1 MERTRANQLNRR
13 RFLAQA
19 GLVGGVGAVAT
30 QPGSSQALAA
40 SNLASSSKPSRVLVL
55 GAGMS
60 GLTAAL
66 ALHRRGHD
74 VQVLEYQNRI
84 GGRLISVPLQNGQT
98 TEGGGGHF
106 RTNMPLVCGYISR
119 FRLPLIAM
127 NDGCPRFHVAGQIG
141 DANLMQ
147 PWPWELQPSE
157 RNVSLP
163 SLLANALVKVG
174 INLNTVL
181 EPHWPNP
188 QVLKQLD
195 PLTLKS
201 LLQST
206 GASEALIRLIDAYAA
221 EATVDTAVLAL
232 LPDFAYHFADRNLFR
247 IAGGNERLP
256 QAMAQVLGNRVHLG
270 VPAVSIRQTATEI
283 SVVTKD
289 GRTWTADSVI
299 STIPF
304 TILRDMEITPRL
316 LPRKQALVDQLEWS
330 PVVKVYVQTR
340 TPLWLKNGVHGWPMA
355 ASDRPWE
362 RVIDITGNEP
372 GGYGNIFFYLTGKNA
387 ENFLKRPKET
397 RAMEVVNQFRADL
410 PGLIDEVVT
419 VGEFSWP
426 DQPWIKA
433 AFANLPLG
441 AGWMIQEWQIPEG
454 RLHFA
459 GDFTTLKS
467 GWVEGAIESGLRA
480 ARQID
485 PQARPEFEIEFE
497 PI

>member
-1 MERTRANQLNRR
+1 Q
-13 RFLAQA
+13 
-19 GLVGGVGAVAT
+19 
-30 QPGSSQALAA
+30 SALAEMPPR
-40 SNLASSSKPSRVLVL
+40 KPKRLLVL

-84 GGRLISVPLQNGQT
+84 GGRLISIPLKDGQF

-106 RTNMPLVCGYISR
+106 RTNMPLVCGYINH
-119 FRLPLIAM
+119 FKLPLISM
-127 NDGCPRFHVAGQIG
+127 NDGCPRFHVGGQTG
-141 DANLMQ
+141 DANLTA
-147 PWPWELQPSE
+147 PWPWELQPRE

-163 SLLANALVKVG
+163 SLLATYLVRSG

-181 EPHWPNP
+181 EPSWPDAAT
-188 QVLKQLD
+188 LERLD
-195 PLTLKS
+195 NLTLKS

-206 GASEALIRLIDAYAA
+206 GASEAFIRLVDAYAA

-247 IAGGNERLP
+247 IAGGNDRLP
-256 QAMAQVLGNRVHLG
+256 RAMAAVLGPRVHLG
-270 VPAVSIRQTATEI
+270 MPAVSIRQTASQAT
-283 SVVTKD
+283 VVTKD
-289 GRTWTADSVI
+289 GREWAADAVV

-304 TILRDMEITPRL
+304 PVLRDMEIVPKL
-316 LPRKQALVDQLEWS
+316 LPRKQELVDKLQWS
-330 PVVKVYVQTR
+330 PVVKVYVQNR
-340 TPLWLKNGVHGWPMA
+340 TAPWLRSGVHGWPMA

-372 GGYGNIFFYLTGKNA
+372 GGHGNIFFYLTGKNA
-387 ENFLKRPKET
+387 ESFLQRPKET
-397 RAMEVVNQFRADL
+397 RPMEVVNQFQADL
-410 PGLIDEVVT
+410 PGLLDEVIT
-419 VGEFSWP
+419 IGEFSWP

-433 AFANLPLG
+433 AFADLPLG
-441 AGWMIQEWQIPEG
+441 AGWMIEEWQIPEG

-485 PQARPEFEIEFE
+485 PGAQPEFDIQ
-497 PI
+497 IHKI